1 MFLPLV
7 LPDNQGEDQEWWNL
21 LQRVLCGLHSTLW
34 LTTYCPLKKNQQQT
48 SPTKNWLWIEK
59 KKLAYFGSGLSIILT
74 DPAKARLLFKLS
86 HFYRM
91 ESLKPMHECRIS
103 YRSPK
108 WPCRKENTIMQEE
121 ETWVTNSSYS
131 MYLRTSGRK
140 LMKFSILEA
149 FPSSKN
155 LSPTKL
161 LSLVEVSTYI

>member
-1 MFLPLV
+1 MEFITGGALWTTFYFV
-7 LPDNQGEDQEWWNL
+7 AYDL
-21 LQRVLCGLHSTLW
+21 LSI
-34 LTTYCPLKKNQQQT
+34 KKMNNKSAPQ
-48 SPTKNWLWIEK
+48 KIDCELK

-121 ETWVTNSSYS
+121 ET
-131 MYLRTSGRK
+131 
-140 LMKFSILEA
+140 
-149 FPSSKN
+149 
-155 LSPTKL
+155 
-161 LSLVEVSTYI
+161 

>member
-1 MFLPLV
+1 MEFITEGALWTTFYFVAYDL
-7 LPDNQGEDQEWWNL
+7 LSIKKKSTTNQP
-21 LQRVLCGLHSTLW
+21 HKK
-34 LTTYCPLKKNQQQT
+34 LTV
-48 SPTKNWLWIEK
+48 NWK